1 MEKEYIIPPE
11 KAKHIQ
17 VPEYKDLLTRIKR
30 RYEKVGRNMPI
41 LEMELARLQMIADTI
56 ESKTA
61 FARDLYRMLKNMHP
75 FYRSLVFIE
84 FDEDKIYKHLECVF
98 KARRLAQN
106 FYKKYRYILMAQEN
120 RKSIK
125 KKATEARGRMLS
137 PIKRCSRGLLYLKNL
152 VVYISHLPGIDPGK
166 PTIIVAGPPSAG
178 KSSLVSAAS
187 RARIE
192 VAEYPFTTKEIHVGH
207 TAIGGV
213 ETQLID
219 TPGLLDRRLEDRNE
233 VELKAIAAL
242 QHLQGL
248 VLFLL
253 DPTETATYPI
263 GIQLDIAEE
272 IGGIVKDKE
281 VIYVISKRDIVD
293 DKKLN
298 NIIELVKTKTGQAP
312 RTVVANDPSSV
323 QELLESMRNYL
334 VEKEGSKKTR
344 QEARYPQH

>member
-1 MEKEYIIPPE
+1 VEKEYVIPPE

-56 ESKTA
+56 ESKTR
-61 FARDLYRMLKNMHP
+61 FASDIYRMLKTMHP
-75 FYRSLVFIE
+75 FYRNLVFIE
-84 FDEDKIYKHLECVF
+84 FDENKVYKYLECVF

-106 FYKKYRYILMAQEN
+106 FYKKYRYILMAQDD

-125 KKATEARGRMLS
+125 KKAAEARGRMLS

-152 VVYISHLPGIDPGK
+152 IVYISHLPGIDPGK

-178 KSSLVSAAS
+178 KSSLVSSAS
-187 RARIE
+187 RAKIE

-207 TAIGGV
+207 TSIGGI

-242 QHLQGL
+242 KHLQGP

-263 GIQLDIAEE
+263 GVQLDIARE
-272 IGGIVKDKE
+272 IKEIVRDKE
-281 VIYVISKRDIVD
+281 LIYTVSKRDMID
-293 DKKLN
+293 EKKLE
-298 NIIELVKTKTGQAP
+298 NIIELVKARTGQTP
-312 RTVVANDPSSV
+312 RTVIANNPSSV
-323 QELLESMRNYL
+323 RELLESLRNYL
-334 VEKEGSKKTR
+334 LSKNIGGSTGS
-344 QEARYPQH
+344 EN

>member
-1 MEKEYIIPPE
+1 MIPPE

-30 RYEKVGRNMPI
+30 RYEKVGRNMPT

-56 ESKTA
+56 ESKTS
-61 FARDLYRMLKNMHP
+61 FARDLYKMLKNMHP
-75 FYRSLVFIE
+75 FYKSLVFIE
-84 FDEDKIYKHLECVF
+84 FDEDKVYKHLECVF

-106 FYKKYRYILMAQEN
+106 FYKKYRYILMAQED

-125 KKATEARGRMLS
+125 KKAAEARGRMLS

-152 VVYISHLPGIDPGK
+152 VVYISHLPGIDPSK

-178 KSSLVSAAS
+178 KSSLVSSAS

-207 TAIGGV
+207 TMV
-213 ETQLID
+213 EGTEIQLID

-242 QHLQGL
+242 QHLRGP
-248 VLFLL
+248 VMFIL
-253 DPTETATYPI
+253 DPTETATYPLAV
-263 GIQLDIAEE
+263 QLDIAKE
-272 IGGIVKDKE
+272 IRGIVKDK
-281 VIYVISKRDIVD
+281 VIVYVISKIDMINK
-293 DKKLN
+293 KKLDQV
-298 NIIELVKTKTGQAP
+298 IELIKAKTSQAP

-323 QELLESMRNYL
+323 RELLESVKNYL
-334 VEKEGSKKTR
+334 LRSGSK
-344 QEARYPQH
+344 